1 MSQTVF
7 RALEPLTIHNKL
19 KVQLLFNKCWPHF
32 LKNLYLTKVKFNKYR
47 TTDLLPRYR
56 FFYIIPFFCTHRVVG
71 GLDAAEGGTFL
82 HHEAEQTCEDGGDRP
97 RRVPSVWMEVC
108 DG

>member
-1 MSQTVF
+1 MTISCRINILSHPYLYITRLITVINV
-7 RALEPLTIHNKL
+7 PNS
-19 KVQLLFNKCWPHF
+19 
-32 LKNLYLTKVKFNKYR
+32 
-47 TTDLLPRYR
+47 
-56 FFYIIPFFCTHRVVG
+56 THRVVG

-82 HHEAEQTCEDGGDRP
+82 HHEAEQTREDGGDRP